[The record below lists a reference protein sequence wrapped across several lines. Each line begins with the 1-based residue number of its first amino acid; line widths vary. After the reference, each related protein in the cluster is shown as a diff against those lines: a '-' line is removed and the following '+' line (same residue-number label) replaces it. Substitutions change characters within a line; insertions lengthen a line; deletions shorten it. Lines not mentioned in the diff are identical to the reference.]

1 MQQSL
6 VFKVLDVLSDG
17 KFHSGESIAKTFD
30 ISRVS
35 IWNAIKKAE
44 EFGVEIYSVRGRGY
58 KLIQPI
64 TLLKKSSIQ
73 QVMGEI
79 HHWFNVEIFDVME
92 STNSYLMEKASSDHP
107 HASVAATH
115 IQTKG
120 RGRRGRSWQSALGES
135 LTFSLLWRFN
145 GGASTLSGLS
155 LAVGIALIR
164 SFHRFGVIGAQL
176 KWPNDVLIQ
185 DQNQYKKLAGILI
198 ELQGD
203 MEGQSSAVIGIG
215 INLKLSKKS
224 LSHIDQ
230 PATDL
235 TSVSVEEINPN
246 ELLGQILKDLA
257 DVLKDLAD
265 VLGQFNTSKF
275 SSLKEEWMTYHVYQ
289 HQTVTLS
296 LGDGRSVTGLAQGVT
311 EDGALMIE
319 TPSNGIET
327 FSSGEIT
334 LRKA

>member
-1 MQQSL
+1 
-6 VFKVLDVLSDG
+6 
-17 KFHSGESIAKTFD
+17 
-30 ISRVS
+30 
-35 IWNAIKKAE
+35 
-44 EFGVEIYSVRGRGY
+44 
-58 KLIQPI
+58 
-64 TLLKKSSIQ
+64 
-73 QVMGEI
+73 MGEI

-257 DVLKDLAD
+257 DVL
-265 VLGQFNTSKF
+265 GQFNTSKF

>member
-1 MQQSL
+1 MQHNL

-30 ISRVS
+30 ISRAS

-44 EFGVEIYSVRGRGY
+44 QFGVEIYSVRGRGY

-64 TLLKKSSIQ
+64 MLLKKPAIE
-73 QVMGEI
+73 QVMGEV
-79 HHWFNVEIFDVME
+79 HHWFNLEIFDVMD
-92 STNSYLMEKASSDHP
+92 STNSYLLEKASSGHP
-107 HASVAATH
+107 HASVAVTQ

-145 GGASTLSGLS
+145 GGAATLSGLS
-155 LAVGIALIR
+155 LAVGVAIIR
-164 SFHRFGVIGAQL
+164 SLHRLGMLNAQL

-185 DQNQYKKLAGILI
+185 DDTQYKKLAGVLI

-203 MEGQSSAVIGIG
+203 MEGQSTAVIGIG

-224 LSHIDQ
+224 FNQIDQ
-230 PATDL
+230 PATDIK
-235 TSVSVEEINPN
+235 SISKEDIDPN
-246 ELLGQILKDLA
+246 LLLGQILKDLA
-257 DVLKDLAD
+257 DVL
-265 VLGQFNTSKF
+265 GQFNTYKF
-275 SSLKEEWMTYHVYQ
+275 ASLKEEWMSYHVYQ
-289 HQTVTLS
+289 HQIVTLS
-296 LGDGRSVTGLAQGVT
+296 VGDGRSVTGLAQGVND
-311 EDGALMIE
+311 DGALLVEKPSHEIE
-319 TPSNGIET
+319 I

>member
-1 MQQSL
+1 MQHNL

-64 TLLKKSSIQ
+64 MLLKKPSIE

-79 HHWFNVEIFDVME
+79 HHWFNLEIFDVMD
-92 STNSYLMEKASSDHP
+92 STNSYLMEKASLGHP

-145 GGASTLSGLS
+145 GGAATLSGLS
-155 LAVGIALIR
+155 LAVGVAIIR
-164 SFHRFGVIGAQL
+164 SLHRFGVLSAQL
-176 KWPNDVLIQ
+176 KWPNDVLVQ
-185 DQNQYKKLAGILI
+185 DGPQYKKLAGILI

-203 MEGQSSAVIGIG
+203 MEGQSTAVIGIG

-224 LSHIDQ
+224 LNQIDQ
-230 PATDL
+230 PAIDL
-235 TSVSVEEINPN
+235 KSVSVDDIDPN
-246 ELLGQILKDLA
+246 LLLGQI
-257 DVLKDLAD
+257 LKDLAD

-275 SSLKEEWMTYHVYQ
+275 ASLKEEWMSYHVYQ
-289 HQTVTLS
+289 YHIVTLS

-311 EDGALMIE
+311 DDGALIIE
-319 TPSNGIET
+319 TPSGGIET

-334 LRKA
+334 LRKV

>member
-1 MQQSL
+1 MQHNL

-64 TLLKKSSIQ
+64 MLLKKPSIE

-79 HHWFNVEIFDVME
+79 HHWFNLEIFDVMD
-92 STNSYLMEKASSDHP
+92 STNSYLMEKASLGHP

-145 GGASTLSGLS
+145 GGAATLSGLS
-155 LAVGIALIR
+155 LAVGVAIIR
-164 SFHRFGVIGAQL
+164 SLHRFGVLSAQL
-176 KWPNDVLIQ
+176 KWPNDVLVQ
-185 DQNQYKKLAGILI
+185 DGPQYKKLAGILI

-203 MEGQSSAVIGIG
+203 MEGQSTAVIGIG
-215 INLKLSKKS
+215 INLNQVVFSENLPNPVSLRQITGKSFDGKNCAQELIGKLSNRYY
-224 LSHIDQ
+224 
-230 PATDL
+230 
-235 TSVSVEEINPN
+235 E
-246 ELLGQILKDLA
+246 
-257 DVLKDLAD
+257 
-265 VLGQFNTSKF
+265 
-275 SSLKEEWMTYHVYQ
+275 LKENGFNNLHSSYLEHLYKKGDAVRLKKNAAAFIATID
-289 HQTVTLS
+289 TVT
-296 LGDGRSVTGLAQGVT
+296 AQGELIITHGIT
-311 EDGALMIE
+311 ESIQ
-319 TPSNGIET
+319 
-327 FSSGEIT
+327 FGEIEW
-334 LRKA
+334 LK

>member
-79 HHWFNVEIFDVME
+79 HHWFNVEIFDVMD

-145 GGASTLSGLS
+145 GGAATLSGLS

-164 SFHRFGVIGAQL
+164 SFHRFGVMGAQL

-235 TSVSVEEINPN
+235 VSVSPDEINPNEINPN

-257 DVLKDLAD
+257 DVL
-265 VLGQFNTSKF
+265 GQFNTSKF
-275 SSLKEEWMTYHVYQ
+275 ISLKEEWMTYHVYQ

-334 LRKA
+334 LRKV

>member
-17 KFHSGESIAKTFD
+17 KFHSGESMAKTFD

-64 TLLKKSSIQ
+64 TLLKKSTIQ

-79 HHWFNVEIFDVME
+79 HHWFNVEIFDVMD

-145 GGASTLSGLS
+145 GGAATLSGLS

-215 INLKLSKKS
+215 VNLKLSKKS

-230 PATDL
+230 PAIDL
-235 TSVSVEEINPN
+235 KSVSPDEINPN

-257 DVLKDLAD
+257 DVL
-265 VLGQFNTSKF
+265 GQFNNSKF

>member
-1 MQQSL
+1 MQHSL

-44 EFGVEIYSVRGRGY
+44 ELGVEIYSVRGRGY

-79 HHWFNVEIFDVME
+79 HHWFNVEIFDVMD

-120 RGRRGRSWQSALGES
+120 RGRRGRAWQSALGES

-145 GGASTLSGLS
+145 GGAATLSGLS
-155 LAVGIALIR
+155 LGVGIALIR

-185 DQNQYKKLAGILI
+185 DQNKYKKLAGILI

-235 TSVSVEEINPN
+235 ISVSVEEINPN
-246 ELLGQILKDLA
+246 ELLGQI
-257 DVLKDLAD
+257 LKDLAD

-296 LGDGRSVTGLAQGVT
+296 FGDGRSVTGLAQGVT

>member
-1 MQQSL
+1 MQHSL

-17 KFHSGESIAKTFD
+17 KFHSGESIAKAFD

-79 HHWFNVEIFDVME
+79 HHWFNVEIFDVIE

-185 DQNQYKKLAGILI
+185 DQSQYKKLAGILI

-235 TSVSVEEINPN
+235 VSVSPDEINPNEINPN

-257 DVLKDLAD
+257 DVL
-265 VLGQFNTSKF
+265 GQFNTSKF
-275 SSLKEEWMTYHVYQ
+275 ISLKEEWMTYHVYQ

-334 LRKA
+334 LRKV

>member
-1 MQQSL
+1 MQHNL

-64 TLLKKSSIQ
+64 MLLKKPSIE

-79 HHWFNVEIFDVME
+79 HHWFNLEIFDVMD
-92 STNSYLMEKASSDHP
+92 STNSYLMEKASLGHP

-145 GGASTLSGLS
+145 GGAATLSGLS
-155 LAVGIALIR
+155 LAVGVAIIR
-164 SFHRFGVIGAQL
+164 SLHRFGVLSAQL
-176 KWPNDVLIQ
+176 KWPNDVLS
-185 DQNQYKKLAGILI
+185 NGAKLSGILV
-198 ELQGD
+198 
-203 MEGQSSAVIGIG
+203 EGSILPDGTFGAVIGCG
-215 INLKLSKKS
+215 INVS
-224 LSHIDQ
+224 SHPLDTPY

-235 TSVSVEEINPN
+235 AEQGLWITVE
-246 ELLGQILKDLA
+246 DLFA
-257 DVLKDLAD
+257 A
-265 VLGQFNTSKF
+265 
-275 SSLKEEWMTYHVYQ
+275 
-289 HQTVTLS
+289 
-296 LGDGRSVTGLAQGVT
+296 LAQSFRTNLDCFDKGNGFSYIRSRWIEHARGIGGPISVRQANDVIEGTFHGLDDQGKLLLAQDGKVT
-311 EDGALMIE
+311 AIIAGDV
-319 TPSNGIET
+319 
-327 FSSGEIT
+327 FY
-334 LRKA
+334 

>member
-1 MQQSL
+1 MQHSL

-35 IWNAIKKAE
+35 IWNAIQKAE

-64 TLLKKSSIQ
+64 TFLKKSSIQ
-73 QVMGEI
+73 QTMGEI
-79 HHWFNVEIFDVME
+79 HHWFNLEIFDVMD
-92 STNSYLMEKASSDHP
+92 STNSYLMEKASSGHP
-107 HASVAATH
+107 HASVVATH

-120 RGRRGRSWQSALGES
+120 RGRRGRAWQSALGES

-145 GGASTLSGLS
+145 GGAATLSGLS

-164 SFHRFGVIGAQL
+164 SFHRFGLMGAQL

-215 INLKLSKKS
+215 VNLKLSKKS
-224 LSHIDQ
+224 LSYIDQ
-230 PATDL
+230 PAIDL
-235 TSVSVEEINPN
+235 VNISQEEIDPN
-246 ELLGQILKDLA
+246 ELLGQI
-257 DVLKDLAD
+257 LKDLAD

-275 SSLKEEWMTYHVYQ
+275 SSLKDEWMTYHVYQ

-296 LGDGRSVTGLAQGVT
+296 LGDGRTVTGLAQGVT
-311 EDGALMIE
+311 DDGALIIE
-319 TPSNGIET
+319 TPTSGIET

-334 LRKA
+334 LRKV

>member
-1 MQQSL
+1 MQNDL
-6 VFKVLDVLSDG
+6 VFEVLDVLSDG
-17 KFHSGESIAKTFD
+17 KFHSGESIGEQFD
-30 ISRVS
+30 VSRVS

-64 TLLKKSSIQ
+64 TLLKKPIIEQ
-73 QVMGEI
+73 MMGEI
-79 HHWFNVEIFDVME
+79 HHWFNLEIFDVID
-92 STNSYLMEKASSDHP
+92 STNSYLMEKASLGHP

-115 IQTKG
+115 IQMKG

-145 GGASTLSGLS
+145 GGAATLSGLS
-155 LAVGIALIR
+155 LAVGVALIR
-164 SFHRFGVIGAQL
+164 SFHRFGVISAQL
-176 KWPNDVLIQ
+176 KWPNDVLVK
-185 DQNQYKKLAGILI
+185 DEVQYKKLAGILI

-224 LSHIDQ
+224 LNHIDQ
-230 PATDL
+230 PAIDL
-235 TSVSVEEINPN
+235 KSVSVEEVDPN

-257 DVLKDLAD
+257 DI
-265 VLGQFNTSKF
+265 LGQFNSSKF
-275 SSLKEEWMTYHVYQ
+275 TSLKEEWMSYHAYQ
-289 HQTVTLS
+289 DQTVTLS
-296 LGDGRSVTGLAQGVT
+296 LGDGRSSTGIARGVT
-311 EDGALMIE
+311 EDGALMVE
-319 TPSNGIET
+319 NSSQGIEI

-334 LRKA
+334 LRKI

>member
-1 MQQSL
+1 M
-6 VFKVLDVLSDG
+6 
-17 KFHSGESIAKTFD
+17 
-30 ISRVS
+30 
-35 IWNAIKKAE
+35 
-44 EFGVEIYSVRGRGY
+44 
-58 KLIQPI
+58 
-64 TLLKKSSIQ
+64 
-73 QVMGEI
+73 
-79 HHWFNVEIFDVME
+79 
-92 STNSYLMEKASSDHP
+92 
-107 HASVAATH
+107 
-115 IQTKG
+115 
-120 RGRRGRSWQSALGES
+120 
-135 LTFSLLWRFN
+135 
-145 GGASTLSGLS
+145 
-155 LAVGIALIR
+155 
-164 SFHRFGVIGAQL
+164 GAQL

-215 INLKLSKKS
+215 VNLKLSKKS

-230 PATDL
+230 PAIDL
-235 TSVSVEEINPN
+235 TSVSPDEINPN
-246 ELLGQILKDLA
+246 ELLGQI
-257 DVLKDLAD
+257 LKDLAD

-289 HQTVTLS
+289 HQTVILS

-319 TPSNGIET
+319 TPSNGVEK